1 MGAKR
6 TQSNDKKAVETGKG
20 KNVSGHFSR
29 VTMRLLA
36 LYPVG
41 RCAWPAFLGE
51 YKEDAWVATFHKRG
65 VGVQDNSLERSGFHA
80 SLDLIHRVFFQLT
93 NALRGHAIFTGQ
105 IVQGCFFVTQPT
117 ATQYILAAIV

>member
-20 KNVSGHFSR
+20 KNVSSHFSR

-36 LYPVG
+36 LYPFG
-41 RCAWPAFLGE
+41 RCAWSAFLGE

-80 SLDLIHRVFFQLT
+80 GLDLIHRVFFQLT

-117 ATQYILAAIV
+117 AT